1 MDRSDLGGIVNAA
14 SAAFDRYTGSSPR
27 IDRGEID
34 RAVRRL
40 TSSLRFRIEIPG
52 THYSGL
58 TNQQMLEIRQREGRD
73 FAANNRTMRAH
84 VAAFVRIALE
94 GATRM
99 PTVAEVERLQAAAVL
114 EWILKRVD
122 YEVRDV
128 RIPLLTPAYQKRK
141 RAAGFLGPVGVRT
154 GAWREALMA
163 ATVEIE

>member
-1 MDRSDLGGIVNAA
+1 
-14 SAAFDRYTGSSPR
+14 
-27 IDRGEID
+27 
-34 RAVRRL
+34 
-40 TSSLRFRIEIPG
+40 
-52 THYSGL
+52 
-58 TNQQMLEIRQREGRD
+58 
-73 FAANNRTMRAH
+73 
-84 VAAFVRIALE
+84 
-94 GATRM
+94 M